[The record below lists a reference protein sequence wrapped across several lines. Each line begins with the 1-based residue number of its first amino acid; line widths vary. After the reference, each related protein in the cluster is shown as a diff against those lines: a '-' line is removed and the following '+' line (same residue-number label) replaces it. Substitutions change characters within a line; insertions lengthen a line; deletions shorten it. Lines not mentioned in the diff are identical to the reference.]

1 MKRMSMQVTTKSGIA
16 YDANHLS
23 IEKCFIDGKVYSQL
37 SFLCSGQRTTL
48 MADTVKEIS
57 FSVDNATWC
66 SECDNSILGLN
77 P

>member
-1 MKRMSMQVTTKSGIA
+1 MKRMSITVTTRNDIK

-23 IEKCFIDGKVYSQL
+23 IEKQIVDGKVYSQL

-48 MADTVKEIS
+48 MADAVKEIS

-66 SECDNSILGLN
+66 SECDSSILNML
-77 P
+77 